1 MCKELAK
8 ILTALDNTHCTSFQ
22 TGENWLQKGS
32 LKKAEKVAGRKKV
45 LQSEHLIIVKLK
57 WMYAVCVTADSAQQ

>member
-32 LKKAEKVAGRKKV
+32 LKKAEKVAGRQKV

-57 WMYAVCVTADSAQQ
+57 